1 MSVVWTKRGRT
12 GKPVRG
18 RTARIGMLP
27 LTSMIDVVFLLL
39 IFFLVTS
46 NFAQQERE
54 LPSALQTEGGGVR
67 ASDLQPQIV
76 EIRMDSGSPIFVIG
90 DLAVRTRT
98 DLQRILEQLPQEP
111 GVAVR
116 SDADAPIAAVAA
128 AMQAARDAGFT
139 KRSYV
144 PQNAN

>member
-1 MSVVWTKRGRT
+1 MSNARERRGRT
-12 GKPVRG
+12 
-18 RTARIGMLP
+18 TRIGALP

-54 LPSALQTEGGGVR
+54 LPSALQTDGGGVR
-67 ASDLQPQIV
+67 STDLQPQII
-76 EIRMDSGSPIFVIG
+76 EIRMLDGSPMYVIG
-90 DLAVRTRT
+90 DLAVRTRE
-98 DLQRILEQLPQEP
+98 DLQSVLEQLPKEP

-116 SDADAPIAAVAA
+116 SASDAPIAAVAA
-128 AMQAARDAGFT
+128 ALQAARDAGFT

-144 PQNAN
+144 PQDAS